1 MRISTRIKLIE
12 NQIKA
17 LKNKKR
23 ILIESIKP
31 MAPEPPRANPEQ
43 KAAAAISKWANL
55 STDNMAAVQLYLL
68 LAGNHYP
75 YIPEM
80 TKRSYEAEADGEI
93 YNAIYDMITSLSPD
107 AYQDGLHDSY
117 DEEDA
122 VEDAISVAFYRFKKM
137 EDIGGKYCRYDVS
150 PEYQDPFEYA
160 DVKETFWEK
169 VASRLRNT
177 IEI

>member
-23 ILIESIKP
+23 ILIESIEPK
-31 MAPEPPRANPEQ
+31 APEPPRANSEWM
-43 KAAAAISKWANL
+43 AANAISKWANL

-68 LAGNHYP
+68 LAGNHCP

-80 TKRSYEAEADGEI
+80 TKRSYEGGADGES
-93 YNAIYDMITSLSPD
+93 YNAIYDMITSLRPD
-107 AYQDGLHDSY
+107 AYEDALHASY

-122 VEDAISVAFYRFKKM
+122 VEEAISVAFYRFKKM
-137 EDIGGKYCRYDVS
+137 ESIGGKYCKYDVS
-150 PEYQDPFEYA
+150 PEWQDPFEYA

-169 VASRLRNT
+169 VAKRLRNT